1 MNNKIVLFYSNKC
14 QHSKDALEIINKNNL
29 NILTV
34 SIESGIKLPSFLK
47 VVPTLIVPN
56 IKMPLE
62 GSNVFEWM
70 KKYIQQNTSS
80 VPQARQTPQ
89 LTEPSKPTPN
99 TGEIKPYFSNEM
111 TGFSDN
117 YSYIGNE
124 SPMDHTYQFLGQ
136 TAGAIS
142 SSNQN
147 PNMSSKE
154 KEFKS
159 QYDKMLE
166 ARKNDQLIPGQIKRT

>member
-80 VPQARQTPQ
+80 VPQPTK
-89 LTEPSKPTPN
+89 TSKTLLYIFLSQVFIPN
-99 TGEIKPYFSNEM
+99 YCN
-111 TGFSDN
+111 
-117 YSYIGNE
+117 
-124 SPMDHTYQFLGQ
+124 
-136 TAGAIS
+136 
-142 SSNQN
+142 
-147 PNMSSKE
+147 
-154 KEFKS
+154 
-159 QYDKMLE
+159 
-166 ARKNDQLIPGQIKRT
+166 